1 MFREQQAFYSMDD
14 QNVFG
19 QAFSTSVSFSRAVE
33 LGRIVPI
40 RLHLVDINDDTVRQ
54 IVESSKKIS
63 ITSSK
68 EDIELSTEGQKY
80 LALASIAARRVW
92 GDMVKANESRKAIA
106 FMGRT
111 ADCARAI
118 NTSHPL
124 AIVHDR
130 DIATYE
136 YHSGV
141 SMKNRKKLRQQFAAH
156 KGPALMTAVRAIRE
170 GVSIND
176 VDTVILL
183 RGYGSDDEQGI
194 SAELI
199 QHIGRAVR
207 NAIGKTHANVII
219 PIPSI
224 GVADKI
230 RQRVL
235 QMVIDLAEQF
245 DILGEY
251 CKLLTDNKA
260 ITAGTLK
267 NIGLNIIPPNSI
279 SESEIID
286 SLTVYTK
293 DFVRKNNYKLLQQIE
308 ESEYN
313 AALNQIAQMDI

>member
-1 MFREQQAFYSMDD
+1 MFREQQAYYSMDD
-14 QNVFG
+14 QTVFG
-19 QAFSTSVSFSRAVE
+19 QMFSTSVSFSKAVE

-40 RLHLVDINDDTVRQ
+40 RLHLVDINDESVRQ
-54 IVESSKKIS
+54 LIESSKKIN

-68 EDIELSTEGQKY
+68 DDIELSTEGQKY
-80 LALASIAARRVW
+80 LALASIAARQVW
-92 GDMVKANESRKAIA
+92 GDLVKTGQSRKAIA

-111 ADCARAI
+111 TDCARAI
-118 NTSHPL
+118 DTSHPL
-124 AIVHDR
+124 ALVR
-130 DIATYE
+130 DESVASFE
-136 YHSGV
+136 YHSGI
-141 SMKNRKKLRQQFAAH
+141 SMKNRKKLRHQFAKH
-156 KGPALMTAVRAIRE
+156 QGPALMTAVRAIRE

-207 NAIGKTHANVII
+207 KADGKTHANVII

-224 GVADKI
+224 GVADSI

-245 DILGEY
+245 DIMGEY
-251 CKLLTDNKA
+251 CKLLADGKA
-260 ITAGTLK
+260 ITAGALK
-267 NIGLNIIPPNSI
+267 NIGLNIIPPSSI

-286 SLTVYTK
+286 SLSMEIVDFTK
-293 DFVRKNNYKLLQQIE
+293 RNNAKLYQQIKQ
-308 ESEYN
+308 SEYETV
-313 AALNQIAQMDI
+313 LNELADLI